1 MTLGECVKNYRTT
14 HKLTQQAFARL
25 CDVSTSYIGFIE
37 LGSHPRTKKPFVPS
51 SDILYKLAST
61 MGMTLEELVQ
71 KVDDIPSET
80 TPSSSVML
88 KKQFLEI
95 TQELTEDELSELCA
109 YGEFILKQR
118 DRRKILDK
126 QASDN
131 SDDNT

>member
-1 MTLGECVKNYRTT
+1 MTLGNYIKNYRKT
-14 HKLTQQAFARL
+14 HRLSQRAFAHL
-25 CDVSTSYIGFIE
+25 CDVSPAYIGFME
-37 LGSHPRTKKPFVPS
+37 LGKNPNTNKPFVPS
-51 SDILYKLAST
+51 YDILYKLAST